1 MLKELC
7 KTYEIENHVEF
18 KLNFKF
24 EYLLEYLAQST
35 VGIHTMIDEH
45 FGIGVVECM
54 AAGLVMVAHA
64 SAGPK
69 MDIVVP
75 YRGEKT
81 GLLADTDEQYCDS
94 LYSIYKMDPK
104 KRASIRAAARV
115 HVKKFSQEK
124 FNSDFLDTFND
135 LCFSVYFPKK
145 DE

>member
-94 LYSIYKMDPK
+94 LYSIY
-104 KRASIRAAARV
+104 
-115 HVKKFSQEK
+115 
-124 FNSDFLDTFND
+124 ND
-135 LCFSVYFPKK
+135 
-145 DE
+145 EIGTRRNI